1 MVPWL
6 AIAFGCGILLYFS
19 IDQEPAPWAAILLFT
34 GAAAVSVS
42 VRLRPV
48 GFPLAL
54 FIAAVAF
61 GFASA
66 TIKRT
71 LIAHPVLWT
80 PAWNVDVAG
89 FVEVRE
95 ERERSDRLTVRVERM
110 EASRL
115 DEKPERVRVSVCKG
129 TMPKLRRS
137 TCSSLS
143 VSRMPPSFQYG
154 QLIDSALPDRC
165 SAATRAAR

>member
-1 MVPWL
+1 LVPWL

-19 IDQEPAPWAAILLFT
+19 IDQEPAPWAVILLFT

-42 VRLRPV
+42 VRLRPI

-80 PAWNVDVAG
+80 PAWNVDVTG

-115 DEKPERVRVSVCKG
+115 DEKPRPGFRPQGHDAGCRRVRRIQSTTFSSARAVA
-129 TMPKLRRS
+129 PRR
-137 TCSSLS
+137 L
-143 VSRMPPSFQYG
+143 
-154 QLIDSALPDRC
+154 
-165 SAATRAAR
+165 